1 MATYYIFRN
10 GQQEGPYDQQ
20 TIINMRLSGDTYV
33 WREGMAD
40 WLPISQVPELQQR
53 SYPQGGYQQG
63 GYQQGGYQQGG
74 YQQGGYQQ
82 GGYQQQVY
90 QQGGYQQSSYG
101 YGYQEDDNE
110 LSLWGFYM
118 KCLKDKYASFDGRA
132 RRKEYWSFALF
143 NAIIYFIFYAVGI
156 FLAVSTRSETLAL
169 IVFGILGIYGLGVI
183 IPSLAVTVR
192 RLHDIG
198 KGGGWIFISFVPFV
212 GGLILLVFTLLDSEA
227 GENRFGSN
235 PKGC

>member
-20 TIINMRLSGDTYV
+20 TIINMRLSGDTHV

-63 GYQQGGYQQGG
+63 GYQQ
-74 YQQGGYQQ
+74 
-82 GGYQQQVY
+82 QVY
-90 QQGGYQQSSYG
+90 QQGGYQQPSYG

-143 NAIIYFIFYAVGI
+143 NAIIHFIFYAVGI

-169 IVFGILGIYGLGVI
+169 IVFGILGIYALGVI

-235 PKGC
+235 PKGH

>member
-1 MATYYIFRN
+1 
-10 GQQEGPYDQQ
+10 
-20 TIINMRLSGDTYV
+20 MRLSGDTYV

-74 YQQGGYQQ
+74 YQQ
-82 GGYQQQVY
+82 QVY
-90 QQGGYQQSSYG
+90 QQGGYQQPSYG

-212 GGLILLVFTLLDSEA
+212 GGLILFVFTLLDSEA
-227 GENRFGSN
+227 GENRFGPN

>member
-53 SYPQGGYQQG
+53 SYQQGGYQQG

-82 GGYQQQVY
+82 GGYQQPA
-90 QQGGYQQSSYG
+90 YG
-101 YGYQEDDNE
+101 YSYQEDDNE

-169 IVFGILGIYGLGVI
+169 IVFGILGIYALGI
-183 IPSLAVTVR
+183 IVPSLAVTVR

-198 KGGGWIFISFVPFV
+198 KGGGWIFISCVPFV

-235 PKGC
+235 PKGH

>member
-63 GYQQGGYQQGG
+63 GYQQQV

-90 QQGGYQQSSYG
+90 QQGGYQQPSYG

-132 RRKEYWSFALF
+132 RRKEFWSFALF

-169 IVFGILGIYGLGVI
+169 IVFGILGIYALGVI

-212 GGLILLVFTLLDSEA
+212 GGLILLVFTLWASEA

-235 PKGC
+235 PKGH

>member
-82 GGYQQQVY
+82 P
-90 QQGGYQQSSYG
+90 SYG

-235 PKGC
+235 PKGH

>member
-82 GGYQQQVY
+82 GGYQQP
-90 QQGGYQQSSYG
+90 SYG

-169 IVFGILGIYGLGVI
+169 IVFGILGIYALGI
-183 IPSLAVTVR
+183 IVPSLAVTVR

-227 GENRFGSN
+227 GENRFGPN

>member
-63 GYQQGGYQQGG
+63 GYQQGGYQQ
-74 YQQGGYQQ
+74 
-82 GGYQQQVY
+82 QVY
-90 QQGGYQQSSYG
+90 QQGGYQQPSYG

-169 IVFGILGIYGLGVI
+169 IVFGILGIYALGI
-183 IPSLAVTVR
+183 IVPSLAVTVR

-235 PKGC
+235 PKGH

>member
-53 SYPQGGYQQG
+53 SYQQGGYQQG

-82 GGYQQQVY
+82 GGYQQP
-90 QQGGYQQSSYG
+90 SYG

-118 KCLKDKYASFDGRA
+118 KCLKDKYTSFDGRA

-227 GENRFGSN
+227 GENRFGPN

>member
-53 SYPQGGYQQG
+53 NYPQGGYQQG

-82 GGYQQQVY
+82 P
-90 QQGGYQQSSYG
+90 SYG

-169 IVFGILGIYGLGVI
+169 IVFGILGIYALGI
-183 IPSLAVTVR
+183 IVPSLAVTVR

-235 PKGC
+235 PKGH

>member
-63 GYQQGGYQQGG
+63 GYQQGGYQQ
-74 YQQGGYQQ
+74 
-82 GGYQQQVY
+82 QVY
-90 QQGGYQQSSYG
+90 QQGGYQQPAYG

-212 GGLILLVFTLLDSEA
+212 GGLILFVFTLLDSEA
-227 GENRFGSN
+227 GENRFGPN

>member
-20 TIINMRLSGDTYV
+20 TIINMRLSGDTHV

-74 YQQGGYQQ
+74 YQQP
-82 GGYQQQVY
+82 
-90 QQGGYQQSSYG
+90 SYG

-156 FLAVSTRSETLAL
+156 FLAVSTRSGTLAL
-169 IVFGILGIYGLGVI
+169 IVFGILGIYALGI
-183 IPSLAVTVR
+183 IVPSLAVTVR

-198 KGGGWIFISFVPFV
+198 KGGGWIFISCVPFV

-227 GENRFGSN
+227 GENRFGPN

>member
-63 GYQQGGYQQGG
+63 GYQQGGYQQPA
-74 YQQGGYQQ
+74 
-82 GGYQQQVY
+82 
-90 QQGGYQQSSYG
+90 YG

-118 KCLKDKYASFDGRA
+118 KCLKEKYASFDGRA

-143 NAIIYFIFYAVGI
+143 NAIVYFIFYAVGI

-169 IVFGILGIYGLGVI
+169 IVFGILGIYALGI
-183 IPSLAVTVR
+183 IVPSLAVTVR

-235 PKGC
+235 PKGH

>member
-20 TIINMRLSGDTYV
+20 TIINMRLSGDTHV

-74 YQQGGYQQ
+74 YQQ
-82 GGYQQQVY
+82 QVY
-90 QQGGYQQSSYG
+90 QQGGYQQPSYG

-143 NAIIYFIFYAVGI
+143 NAIIYLIFYAVGI

-183 IPSLAVTVR
+183 VPSLAVTVR

-212 GGLILLVFTLLDSEA
+212 GGLILFVFTLLDSEA
-227 GENRFGSN
+227 GENRFGPN

>member
-63 GYQQGGYQQGG
+63 GYQQGGYQQ
-74 YQQGGYQQ
+74 
-82 GGYQQQVY
+82 QVY
-90 QQGGYQQSSYG
+90 QQGGYQQPSYG

-169 IVFGILGIYGLGVI
+169 IVFGILGIYALGI
-183 IPSLAVTVR
+183 IVPSLAVTVR

>member
-20 TIINMRLSGDTYV
+20 TIINMRLSGDTHV

-82 GGYQQQVY
+82 GGYQQP
-90 QQGGYQQSSYG
+90 SYG

-156 FLAVSTRSETLAL
+156 FLAVSTRSGTLAL
-169 IVFGILGIYGLGVI
+169 IVFGILGIYALGI
-183 IPSLAVTVR
+183 IVPSLAVTVR

-198 KGGGWIFISFVPFV
+198 KGGGWIFISCVPFV

-227 GENRFGSN
+227 GENRFGPN

>member
-53 SYPQGGYQQG
+53 SYPQGGYPQGGYPQG

-74 YQQGGYQQ
+74 YQQP
-82 GGYQQQVY
+82 
-90 QQGGYQQSSYG
+90 SYG

-212 GGLILLVFTLLDSEA
+212 GGLILFVFTLLDSEA

-235 PKGC
+235 PKGH

>member
-63 GYQQGGYQQGG
+63 G
-74 YQQGGYQQ
+74 
-82 GGYQQQVY
+82 Y

>member
-82 GGYQQQVY
+82 PA
-90 QQGGYQQSSYG
+90 YG

-118 KCLKDKYASFDGRA
+118 KCLKEKYASFDGRA

-143 NAIIYFIFYAVGI
+143 NAIVYFIFYAVGI

-169 IVFGILGIYGLGVI
+169 IVFGILGIYALGI
-183 IPSLAVTVR
+183 IVPSLAVTVR

-235 PKGC
+235 PKGH